1 MKEYLVGVKIVDCD
15 GEETRELEIEA
26 NSLREAQNKAI
37 DEVKDYDNR
46 VSIEYVKG
54 L

>member
-1 MKEYLVGVKIVDCD
+1 MKEYLVGLKVIDCD
-15 GEETRELEIEA
+15 GEELKELEIEA
-26 NSLREAQNKAI
+26 PSLAEAQAKAI
-37 DEVKDYDNR
+37 EEVKDYDNR